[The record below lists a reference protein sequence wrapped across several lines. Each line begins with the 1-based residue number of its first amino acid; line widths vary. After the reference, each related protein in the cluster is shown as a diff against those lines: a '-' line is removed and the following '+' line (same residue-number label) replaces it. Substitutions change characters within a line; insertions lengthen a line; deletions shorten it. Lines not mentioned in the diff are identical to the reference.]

1 MASAV
6 PAASGEGDGE
16 VGAHGA
22 PARINLAIASSGP
35 NAWKRRDAPRSG
47 LTLGTG
53 RPHVGPRAATG
64 DPSA

>member
-16 VGAHGA
+16 VGARRA
-22 PARINLAIASSGP
+22 TARINLAIAWSGP
-35 NAWKRRDAPRSG
+35 NAGKRRDAPRFG

-53 RPHVGPRAATG
+53 RPHRTPTAAAG